1 MKIKVLNTHANEN
14 IKYYF
19 PLLKK
24 RLVSGQKNHQAQ
36 RLQEWI
42 GWGFHK

>member
-24 RLVSGQKNHQAQ
+24 EACIRAEKSSSTKTAGVDRLGIS
-36 RLQEWI
+36 
-42 GWGFHK
+42 